1 MKVRLIIYII
11 CIVAGTSALSGASGY
26 QFRHLPADMHLSSK
40 LVNAIYQ
47 DDEGFVY
54 FGTASG
60 LDRYDGYSVRAYIR
74 DDADSTSLHDS
85 YIEDLM
91 RAPDG
96 RIWVRAGGTYS
107 IFDPALDRFDRRVD
121 SVYRSMGVEAT
132 PSYVAFGSDG
142 SCWMAVEGDGVYHRR
157 NKMTVKVDDPDGL
170 LRRSQPCDLA
180 DVGQGR
186 MLYVDMDGNMVF
198 LDGRTS
204 RISGTARVPGA
215 KDTPRLVY
223 TAYADREGLVWI
235 FSQNGLWLYDDAAA
249 GWHDSYGGAPLPQ
262 GHVMAVMQD
271 RLGRIWI
278 GYDHNGLAIIE
289 KNGRTQHVASVVD
302 DARTLSSNTVTV
314 LMEDRT
320 GSVWIG
326 SRKNGISI
334 YDDSAFKFDFTPFP
348 DVNCIVPDTDGNLW
362 LGTDSKGLIC
372 WNKATGVSRTVDT
385 ARPGRMPD
393 AIVCL
398 EVAPDGSVW
407 AGTFSGGLLRV
418 DRAGRLTRFTTAE
431 GLASD
436 NVWSVDCRPDG
447 TLLLG
452 TLGGGLQVYD
462 PATRRTTVYNPSN
475 SALESEYV
483 SSVAA
488 APDGRYYFGTSGGL
502 GVYDPA
508 DGSIQ
513 TRTGNVSGSQS
524 FVNANINHVMVDSRG
539 LLWVATREGL
549 AGYDGA
555 PDSIHRVPVG
565 PGRFVLGV
573 AEDDNHTVWVSAGSE
588 LMSVTVS
595 TDTLDNGRSF
605 DIHTYDSSDGLQT
618 CDFNQRSLCLTPDG
632 EMLVGGFYGV
642 NSFRPNSIKFGTVEP
657 RVYFTG
663 LSLFNDEVKVG
674 DVRHGRVPL
683 PRRLGEL
690 DEIELDYSDNEFAV
704 TFATDCYVKPE
715 KTVYYYKLDGFN
727 DDWRQLA
734 GNAHRVA
741 YTNLS
746 PGRYTLHVKAFSG
759 DGVASSNVA
768 SLGIVIRPPFYATT
782 TAKVLYAL
790 LIVGLIFF
798 AFRQIRIHEQRLSRR
813 RERREA
819 IRKQEELDQLKFRF
833 FTNVSHELRT
843 PLTLITA
850 PLDSLLKKD
859 CDADTREKLDII
871 HDNASRLLYLVNQL
885 LDFRKN
891 EVAGLTLNPSRG
903 DIVRFVRSIC
913 DSFVSLSD
921 ARHIHLTF
929 FSSIDSLTVDFDEDK
944 MSKIVMNLLSNA
956 FKFTPENGRVDVS
969 LSLAGTNLEIS
980 IADTG
985 CGISD
990 KDKQRIF
997 ERFYQAGAGKHPAGG
1012 TGIGLSLVAE
1022 YVRLHGGTVSVADN
1036 AQRGAVFT
1044 VSIPVHDADVRGDA
1058 HGERRA
1064 DGNSTSEAVAP
1075 DMPRLLV
1082 ADDNPDLLRFMVSE
1096 LNTEYTVVTAADGN
1110 EALAE
1115 VQRAKPDVI
1124 VSDLMM
1130 PGMDGIELCRRLKS
1144 DDTTA
1149 SIPLLILTAKH
1160 EVAAKIEGLTLG
1172 ADDYM
1177 TKPFNIDELRLR
1189 MKKLLDLRGR
1199 GARRALI
1206 DPEPQSIA
1214 ITSLDEKLIERA
1226 VNYVDEHMQRPDLS
1240 VEELSAEL
1248 GMSRVH
1254 LYKRLKQI
1262 TGKTPIEFIRV
1273 LRLKRAA
1280 QLLRESQ
1287 LNISEIAYRCGF
1299 NNPKYFSRYFKEE
1312 FGVLPSVYQEKEGK

>member
-1 MKVRLIIYII
+1 MKARLIIYII
-11 CIVAGTSALSGASGY
+11 CIIAGTGVLSGASGY
-26 QFRHLPADMHLSSK
+26 QFRHLPPGMHLSSK

-74 DDADSTSLHDS
+74 DDSDSTSLHDS
-85 YIEDLM
+85 YIEDLL

-107 IFDPALDRFDRRVD
+107 IFDPALDRFDRNMDEVFRF
-121 SVYRSMGVEAT
+121 MGVETA
-132 PSYVAFGSDG
+132 PAYVAFGSDG
-142 SCWMAVEGDGVYHRR
+142 SCWMAVEGDGLYHHR
-157 NKMTVKVDDPDGL
+157 NKVTVKVDDPDGL
-170 LRRSQPCDLA
+170 LRRSVPCDLV
-180 DVGQGR
+180 DMGQGR

-198 LDGRTS
+198 LDGRNS
-204 RISGTARVPGA
+204 RITGVARVPVPA
-215 KDTPRLVY
+215 DTPREVY
-223 TAYADREGLVWI
+223 TAYADREGLVWV

-278 GYDHNGLAIIE
+278 GYDHDGLAIIE

-314 LMEDRT
+314 LMEDRSGT
-320 GSVWIG
+320 VWIG
-326 SRKNGISI
+326 SRKNGVSI

-348 DVNCIVPDTDGNLW
+348 DVNCITPDADGNLW

-372 WNKATGVSRTVDT
+372 WNRETGASRTVDT
-385 ARPGRMPD
+385 ARPGRMAE
-393 AIVCL
+393 AIVCID
-398 EVAPDGSVW
+398 VAADGTVW

-418 DRAGRLTRFTTAE
+418 DTSGRMTRFTTDE

-436 NVWSVDCRPDG
+436 NIWSVDSRPDG
-447 TLLLG
+447 SLLLG

-462 PATRRTTVYNPSN
+462 PATRRSIVYNPSN
-475 SALESEYV
+475 SSLESEYV

-488 APDGRYYFGTSGGL
+488 APDGRYYLGTSYGL
-502 GVYDPA
+502 GIYDPA
-508 DGSIQ
+508 KGTIE
-513 TRTGNVSGSQS
+513 TLAGNRSGSQR
-524 FVNANINHVMVDSRG
+524 FVNANINQVMVDSRG

-549 AGYDGA
+549 DVYDSA
-555 PDSIHRVPVG
+555 TDSIHRVPVG

-595 TDTLDNGRSF
+595 TDTIDNGRSF

-632 EMLVGGFYGV
+632 EMLVGGFYGI

-663 LSLFNDEVKVG
+663 LSLFNEEVKVG
-674 DVRHGRVPL
+674 EERKGRVPL
-683 PRRLGEL
+683 PRRLSEL
-690 DEIELDYSDNEFAV
+690 QEIELDYSDNEFAV
-704 TFATDCYVKPE
+704 SFATDSYVKPE

-790 LIVGLIFF
+790 LTVALIFL
-798 AFRQIRIHEQRLSRR
+798 AFRQIRRHEQRLSRR

-819 IRKQEELDQLKFRF
+819 LRKQEELDQMKFRF

-903 DIVRFVRSIC
+903 DVVRFVRSIC

-929 FSSIDSLTVDFDEDK
+929 FSSIDSLTMDFDEDK

-969 LSLAGTNLEIS
+969 LSLAGTNLEIA

-990 KDKQRIF
+990 DDKKRIF
-997 ERFYQAGAGKHPAGG
+997 ERFYQAGEGKHPAGG

-1022 YVRLHGGTVSVADN
+1022 YVRLHGGTVAVADN
-1036 AQRGAVFT
+1036 ALRGTVFT

-1058 HGERRA
+1058 HGERA
-1064 DGNSTSEAVAP
+1064 ALPAAVEARESDV
-1075 DMPRLLV
+1075 PRLLV
-1082 ADDNPDLLRFMVSE
+1082 VDDNPDLLRFMVSE
-1096 LNTEYTVVTAADGN
+1096 LNTEYSVVTAADGN

-1115 VQRAKPDVI
+1115 VLRAKPDVI

-1144 DDTTA
+1144 DDATA

>member
-1 MKVRLIIYII
+1 MKRCFLAYII
-11 CIVAGTSALSGASGY
+11 CVIAGAAGAWAASGY
-26 QFRHLPADMHLSSK
+26 QFRHLPAGMHLSSK

-60 LDRYDGYSVRAYIR
+60 LYRYDGYSVRAYMR

-85 YIEDLM
+85 YVEDLM

-121 SVYRSMGVEAT
+121 EVCRSMGVEELPA
-132 PSYVAFGSDG
+132 YVAFGSDG
-142 SCWMAVEGDGVYHRR
+142 SCWMAVDGDGLYRHR
-157 NKMTVKVDDPDGL
+157 NKVTVKVDDPDGL
-170 LRRSQPCDLA
+170 LRRAQPCDLVE
-180 DVGQGR
+180 VGQGR

-204 RISGTARVPGA
+204 RITGVARVPVSPG
-215 KDTPRLVY
+215 TPREVY
-223 TAYADREGLVWI
+223 TAYVDREGLVWV
-235 FSQNGLWLYDDAAA
+235 FSRSGLWLYNDAAA
-249 GWHDSYGGAPLPQ
+249 GWHESYGGAPLPQ

-271 RLGRIWI
+271 RLGRVWI
-278 GYDHNGLAIIE
+278 GYDHDGLAIIE
-289 KNGRTQHVASVVD
+289 KNGRTQHVSSVVE

-314 LMEDRT
+314 LMEDRS
-320 GSVWIG
+320 GSVWVG

-348 DVNCIVPDTDGNLW
+348 DVNCIVPAGDGNLW

-372 WNKATGVSRTVDT
+372 WNKATGDSHTVDT
-385 ARPGRMPD
+385 ARPGRMAD

-398 EVAPDGSVW
+398 EVGADGTVW

-418 DRAGRLTRFTTAE
+418 DRSGRVARFTTAD

-436 NVWSVDCRPDG
+436 NVWSVDSRPDG
-447 TLLLG
+447 SLLLG

-462 PATRRTTVYNPSN
+462 PATRRSTVYNPSN
-475 SALESEYV
+475 SPLGSEYV

-488 APDGRYYFGTSGGL
+488 APDGRYYLGTSCGL
-502 GVYDPA
+502 GVYDPSE
-508 DGSIQ
+508 GSVENL
-513 TRTGNVSGSQS
+513 TGNRRGSQQ
-524 FVNANINHVMVDSRG
+524 FVNININQVMVDSRG

-549 AGYDGA
+549 DVYDSA
-555 PDSIHRVPVG
+555 TDSIHRVPVG
-565 PGRFVLGV
+565 PGRFVLGL

-595 TDTLDNGRSF
+595 TDTVGNNRSF

-642 NSFRPNSIKFGTVEP
+642 NSFRPNSLKLGTVEP
-657 RVYFTG
+657 RVYFTE
-663 LSLFNDEVKVG
+663 LSLFNEEVKVG
-674 DVRHGRVPL
+674 EVRNGRVPL
-683 PRRLGEL
+683 PRRLSEL
-690 DEIELDYSDNEFAV
+690 QEIELDYSDNEFAV

-715 KTVYYYKLDGFN
+715 KTVYYYKLDGFS

-734 GNAHRVA
+734 GNAHRVG

-782 TAKVLYAL
+782 TAKVIYAL
-790 LIVGLIFF
+790 LVAVFVFL
-798 AFRQIRIHEQRLSRR
+798 AFRQIRRHEQRLSRR

-819 IRKQEELDQLKFRF
+819 MRKQEELDQLKFRF

-859 CDADTREKLDII
+859 CDPDTREKLDII

-903 DIVRFVRSIC
+903 DVVRFVRSIC
-913 DSFVSLSD
+913 DSFISLSD

-929 FSSIDSLTVDFDEDK
+929 FSNVDSLTMDFDEDK

-969 LSLAGTNLEIS
+969 LSLEGSNLVIA

-990 KDKQRIF
+990 DDKQRIF
-997 ERFYQAGAGKHPAGG
+997 ERFYQAGKGKHPAGG

-1022 YVRLHGGTVSVADN
+1022 YVRLHGGKVSVADN
-1036 AQRGAVFT
+1036 ALRGTVFT
-1044 VSIPVHDADVRGDA
+1044 VSIPVHAADVRGDA
-1058 HGERRA
+1058 HGERA
-1064 DGNSTSEAVAP
+1064 AVADVDARGS

-1082 ADDNPDLLRFMVSE
+1082 VDDNPDLLRFMVSE
-1096 LNTEYTVVTAADGN
+1096 LNAEYAVVTAADGN

-1115 VQRAKPDVI
+1115 VSRAKPDVI

-1144 DDTTA
+1144 DDATA

-1226 VNYVDEHMQRPDLS
+1226 VSYVDENMQRPDLS